1 MTARPPSFSFVRT
14 CQALTVACRRLGLD
28 VPSFRSPPALAGAT
42 RTIRRRHAAPP
53 VVAVRH
59 RGRQPASV
67 VADLVEGVL
76 VANRISGPAAMR
88 ARSALWEAVS
98 VELDVQAA

>member
-1 MTARPPSFSFVRT
+1 
-14 CQALTVACRRLGLD
+14 
-28 VPSFRSPPALAGAT
+28 
-42 RTIRRRHAAPP
+42 

-59 RGRQPASV
+59 RGRQPAAV

-98 VELDVQAA
+98 DELEVQAA